1 MPARELVR
9 TYTLECGCVCEDWE
23 KDVWGTY
30 NICATDQW
38 TKTVVLC
45 EKHATEKRKQ
55 EEEDEE
61 ILNAYNKRLVEL
73 RQQMETVKHIQTIT
87 LGLATQK
94 YKKQTKLW
102 WKTYDSVKEHLIDM
116 YGDILRIEITSGILV
131 CSKEKLDAID
141 FKLWEFRLPSY
152 LLTT

>member
-9 TYTLECGCVCEDWE
+9 KYTLECGCVCEDWE
-23 KDVWGTY
+23 KDVYGTY
-30 NICATDQW
+30 TICATDQW
-38 TKTVVLC
+38 TETVVIC
-45 EKHATEKRKQ
+45 EKHAAEKRKQ

-73 RQQMETVKHIQTIT
+73 RQQMETVKHIRNIN
-87 LGLATQK
+87 LDAAVWK
-94 YKKQTKLW
+94 YKNQTKNSG
-102 WKTYDSVKEHLIDM
+102 KPDGSVKERLIDM

-141 FKLWEFRLPSY
+141 FKLWEFRLPS
-152 LLTT
+152 